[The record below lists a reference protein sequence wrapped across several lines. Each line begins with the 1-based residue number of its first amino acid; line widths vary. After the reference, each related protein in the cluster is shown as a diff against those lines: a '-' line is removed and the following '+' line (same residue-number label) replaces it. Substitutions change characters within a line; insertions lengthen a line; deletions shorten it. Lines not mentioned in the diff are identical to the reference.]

1 MLQPWKQTAPVEI
14 LCNISRQK
22 GDHAMKFGQLIEYN
36 MGSFF
41 FFFLKNHAQNVMD
54 KLFLDHSLKYEN

>member
-22 GDHAMKFGQLIEYN
+22 GGHAMKFGQLIEYN

-41 FFFLKNHAQNVMD
+41 FFFEKSCTKCD
-54 KLFLDHSLKYEN
+54 G

>member
-41 FFFLKNHAQNVMD
+41 FFFEKSCTKCD
-54 KLFLDHSLKYEN
+54 G